1 MSRFDH
7 RSNFTRN
14 AGINSVVIGS
24 QTPILEVELNEMQEI
39 QNKKFT
45 DFFEGFIG
53 NSISSKDAITYKNGI
68 LSIGD
73 CMFIVS
79 GHLIKCTGLS
89 LALAEGKTAYLKVGE
104 VDADYTTELKEE
116 GNQQSNI
123 IVPNNIKDSR
133 YEFATSMRTV
143 ITYDLVDNFSTTDGY
158 TYLDV
163 ATIKGGVPVVNIEE
177 SSVGGGSGS
186 VSFLEGDFG
195 EDYDWEESV

>member
-68 LSIGD
+68 LSIED

-116 GNQQSNI
+116 GNQQSNV

-158 TYLDV
+158 IYLDV
-163 ATIKGGVPVVNIEE
+163 ATIKDGVPVVNIEE
-177 SSVGGGSGS
+177 SSIGSGS
-186 VSFLEGDFG
+186 VSFYEETDFG
-195 EDYDWEESV
+195 EDDEI

>member
-7 RSNFTRN
+7 RSNYTRN

-24 QTPILEVELNEMQEI
+24 HTPILEVELNEMQEI
-39 QNKKFT
+39 QSKKFT
-45 DFFEGFIG
+45 DFFDGFIG
-53 NSISSKDAITYKNGI
+53 NSISSKDAITYKDGI

-73 CMFIVS
+73 CMFIV
-79 GHLIKCTGLS
+79 GGYLIKCTGLS

-116 GNQQSNI
+116 GNQQSNVV
-123 IVPNNIKDSR
+123 VPNNIKDSR

-158 TYLDV
+158 IYVDV
-163 ATIKGGVPVVNIEE
+163 ATIRDGVPVVNIEE
-177 SSVGGGSGS
+177 SSIGSGS
-186 VSFLEGDFG
+186 VSFDEETNFG
-195 EDYDWEESV
+195 EDDEI

>member
-7 RSNFTRN
+7 RSNYTRN

-39 QNKKFT
+39 QSKKFT
-45 DFFEGFIG
+45 DFFDGFIG
-53 NSISSKDAITYKNGI
+53 NSISSKDAITYNNGT

-73 CMFIVS
+73 CMFIVG
-79 GHLIKCTGLS
+79 GHLIKCTRLS

-116 GNQQSNI
+116 GNQQSNV

-158 TYLDV
+158 IYLDV
-163 ATIKGGVPVVNIEE
+163 ATIKNGVPVVNIEE
-177 SSVGGGSGS
+177 SSIGSGS
-186 VSFLEGDFG
+186 VSFYEDIDFG
-195 EDYDWEESV
+195 EDDEI